1 MRFESRRGQIEK
13 QINNNNNNNNN
24 NKILKKLYIGK
35 SNSLLVIFF
44 IACFLYISKMI
55 SRT

>member
-13 QINNNNNNNNN
+13 QINNNNNN
-24 NKILKKLYIGK
+24 KIKKKIYIGK